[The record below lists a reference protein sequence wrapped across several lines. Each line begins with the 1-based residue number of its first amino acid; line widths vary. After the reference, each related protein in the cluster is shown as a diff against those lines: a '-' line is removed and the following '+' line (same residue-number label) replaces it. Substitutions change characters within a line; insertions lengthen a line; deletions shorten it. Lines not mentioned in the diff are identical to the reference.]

1 MNYRVILC
9 LSVFAILGGG
19 ICFGADESVLFD
31 GKTLDNWTT
40 EDGKAV
46 GAGWEVVRGEIHLN
60 RAAGRAGNI
69 ISREAY
75 GDFELTFEWKVAK
88 GGNNGLKYRVRKYGR
103 SMLGLE
109 YQVLDDPNTDEGK
122 IAKRSAGGM
131 YALYAP
137 NAEKVLKPTGKYNH
151 ARIVVRGDS
160 IRHWM
165 NGKLIVS
172 ATVGDADWKARVGDS
187 KFRDLEG
194 FGENRVGKIMLT
206 DHGAEVWYRNMKLKR
221 LEVGEGE

>member
-1 MNYRVILC
+1 MI
-9 LSVFAILGGG
+9 AILGSG
-19 ICFGADESVLFD
+19 ICFGAEGAVLFD

-40 EDGKAV
+40 VDGEAV

-60 RAAGRAGNI
+60 RGAGRAGNI
-69 ISREAY
+69 ISREGY

-109 YQVLDDPNTDEGK
+109 YQLLDDPNTEEGK
-122 IAKRSAGGM
+122 IAKHSAGAL

-137 NAEKVLKPTGKYNH
+137 NGEKVLKATGEYNH

-160 IRHWM
+160 IQHWM

-172 ATVGDADWKARVGDS
+172 ATVGDADWKACVAES
-187 KFRDLEG
+187 KFRDVAG

-206 DHGAEVWYRNMKLKR
+206 DHGAEVWYRNVRLKR
-221 LEVGEGE
+221 LEVGGGEEE